1 MFDLRSWLR
10 RAPKPKK
17 LRIKTGDGEERVI
30 ELGKGR
36 YLWNE
41 VEQTVRTAE
50 AISVECLDGEG
61 TILRATKLSEEDG
74 EDGPEVSKEDKSLS
88 KAIRDQAAM
97 LDRYGARLNEAF
109 AMGSKAASQSSDK
122 LVELVEVLTNHLAIA
137 ITNVNNL
144 SVNLSNALQAANPE
158 SPEQNPAM
166 AMVTAMLQAKMM
178 GPANATTPAT
188 PTNGKG
194 KKP

>member
-41 VEQTVRTAE
+41 VENTVRTAE
-50 AISVECLDGEG
+50 AISVECLAEDG
-61 TILRATKLSEEDG
+61 TILRATRLADADDEDAA
-74 EDGPEVSKEDKSLS
+74 EPASREDKTLG

-97 LDRYGARLNEAF
+97 LDRYGARLNESF
-109 AMGSKAASQSSDK
+109 AMGAKAASQSSDK

-144 SVNLSNALQAANPE
+144 SVNLSNALQATQSPDGEESGNAKLLQGVLALAMGQKPSA
-158 SPEQNPAM
+158 SPEP
-166 AMVTAMLQAKMM
+166 
-178 GPANATTPAT
+178 PP
-188 PTNGKG
+188 NGK

>member
-41 VEQTVRTAE
+41 VENTVRTAE
-50 AISVECLDGEG
+50 AVSVECLDEEG
-61 TILRATKLSEEDG
+61 TILRATKLVDDDG
-74 EDGPEVSKEDKSLS
+74 LDVADKSSPDEKNLS
-88 KAIRDQAAM
+88 KAMREQAMM
-97 LDRYGARLNEAF
+97 LDRYGARLNEAYL
-109 AMGSKAASQSSDK
+109 AGAKAGSQTQDK
-122 LVELVEVLTNHLAIA
+122 LVELVEVLTGHLAVA

-144 SVNLSNALQAANPE
+144 SVNLSNAIQAASGGDENPNA
-158 SPEQNPAM
+158 QLLQGVLAM
-166 AMVTAMLQAKMM
+166 AMGGGGRLAAPP
-178 GPANATTPAT
+178 PAPDA
-188 PTNGKG
+188 NGK
-194 KKP
+194 KK

>member
-41 VEQTVRTAE
+41 VENTVRTAE
-50 AISVECLDGEG
+50 AISVECLAEDG
-61 TILRATKLSEEDG
+61 TILRATRLADADDEDAA
-74 EDGPEVSKEDKSLS
+74 EPASREDKTLG

-97 LDRYGARLNEAF
+97 LDRYGARLNESFGRGAR
-109 AMGSKAASQSSDK
+109 AASQSSDK

-144 SVNLSNALQAANPE
+144 SVNLSNALQATQSPDGEE
-158 SPEQNPAM
+158 SGNAKLLQGVLALAM
-166 AMVTAMLQAKMM
+166 
-178 GPANATTPAT
+178 G
-188 PTNGKG
+188 
-194 KKP
+194 

>member
-41 VEQTVRTAE
+41 VENTVRTAE
-50 AISVECLDGEG
+50 ALSVECLAEDG
-61 TILRATKLSEEDG
+61 TILRATRLADADDEDAA
-74 EDGPEVSKEDKSLS
+74 EPASREDKTLG

-97 LDRYGARLNEAF
+97 LDRYGARLNESF
-109 AMGSKAASQSSDK
+109 AMGAKAASQSSDK

-144 SVNLSNALQAANPE
+144 SVNLSNALQATGSSPEGEESQSTKMLQGVMAMITASAGARPAPE
-158 SPEQNPAM
+158 S
-166 AMVTAMLQAKMM
+166 
-178 GPANATTPAT
+178 
-188 PTNGKG
+188 NGKP